1 MMKGEYIMKSVDS
14 TVLVDLMEK
23 IINNSIEVV
32 DLTHVLNE
40 ETPVISL
47 PDPFVD
53 TKGFVIEQ
61 ISKYDDNGPFFYWNN
76 ISLGE
81 HCGTHFD
88 APVHWISGKD
98 HQTVDQIHVK
108 KLIGEA
114 CVIDIKKKCQEDPDY
129 CLTIEDI
136 KEYEKKYGEISA
148 HSWVLIYTGWGEY
161 IDDHDKFFN
170 IGEDGQPH
178 TPGTTVEAAKFLANE
193 RNILGVGV
201 ETVGTDAGIA
211 ATFSTPFPNHY
222 YMHEANKYGLASLT
236 NLDKISPRGSILIAS
251 PLKIEGGSGS
261 PMRVLAL
268 VDNS

>member
-1 MMKGEYIMKSVDS
+1 MD
-14 TVLVDLMEK
+14 TVKTTTLTHLMGK
-23 IINNSIEVV
+23 IIDNSIEVV

-53 TKGFVIEQ
+53 TKGFELEQ

-76 ISLGE
+76 ITMGE

-88 APVHWISGKD
+88 APVHWVSGKD
-98 HQTVDQIHVK
+98 HQSVDEIPMK

-114 CVIDIKKKCQEDPDY
+114 VVIDIREKCEKDTDY

-136 KEYEKKYGEISA
+136 KEFEAEHGKIPA
-148 HSWVLIYTGWGEY
+148 HSWVLIYTGWAEY
-161 IDDHDKFFN
+161 IDDHEKFFN
-170 IGEDGQPH
+170 IGDDGQPH

-193 RNILGVGV
+193 RDILGVGV
-201 ETVGTDAGIA
+201 ETVGTDAGLA
-211 ATFSTPFPNHY
+211 ATFEPPFPVHNL
-222 YMHEANKYGLASLT
+222 MHGANKYGLASLT
-236 NLDKISPRGSILIAS
+236 NLDKLPPRGSIVVAT

-261 PMRVLAL
+261 PARVIAL
-268 VDNS
+268 VENNE

>member
-1 MMKGEYIMKSVDS
+1 MKSVNS
-14 TVLVDLMEK
+14 TILADVVNK
-23 IINNSIEVV
+23 IMDRSIEVV

-40 ETPVISL
+40 DTPIISL

-53 TKGFVIEQ
+53 TKGFQIEK

-76 ISLGE
+76 FTMGE

-98 HQTVDQIHVK
+98 HQHVDEIPAE

-114 CVIDIKKKCQEDPDY
+114 CVIDISEESSEDPDY
-129 CLTIEDI
+129 CLTVEDI
-136 KEYEKKYGEISA
+136 KKYEETYGEIPA
-148 HSWVLIYTGWGEY
+148 RSWVLIYTGWAKYNE
-161 IDDHDKFFN
+161 DHDKFFN

-178 TPGTTVEAAKFLANE
+178 TPGTSEEAAKFLSTE
-193 RNILGVGV
+193 RDILGVGV

-211 ATFSTPFPNHY
+211 ATMDPPFPNHY
-222 YMHEANKYGLASLT
+222 YMHGANKYGLASLT
-236 NLDKISPRGSILIAS
+236 NLDKLPPRGSIVIAS

-261 PMRVLAL
+261 PARVVAL
-268 VDNS
+268 VENNN